1 MTRFLLSV
9 GNLIFAFFLGAVLL
23 AFTFM
28 QFPDIFETI
37 LNSAETA
44 RGEIISAVPASDDGK
59 QIKNL
64 VRFLIAETQLVFMFF
79 VIVARIGLSLLIYAA
94 QSVFSRVS

>member
-28 QFPDIFETI
+28 QFPDLFESI
-37 LNSAETA
+37 LNTAESL
-44 RGEIISAVPASDDGK
+44 RGDIIQSVPASDDGK

-79 VIVARIGLSLLIYAA
+79 VIVARIGLSLLIYGA
-94 QSVFSRVS
+94 SSLFNRG

>member
-1 MTRFLLSV
+1 MTRFFLSI

-28 QFPDIFETI
+28 SFPNIFEQI
-37 LNSAETA
+37 LNNAETV
-44 RGEIISAVPASDDGK
+44 RGQLIDYVPASEDGK
-59 QIKNL
+59 QVKNM

-79 VIVARIGLSLLIYAA
+79 VIVARVGLSLLIFAVS
-94 QSVFSRVS
+94 SVFNR